1 MVGGRWQITSRWED
15 HVGGCF
21 PVDGLQRADRSS
33 QVPKPYGM
41 QRRCRKA
48 PALLGP
54 GRHGIA
60 GAMAVQVGEPSAAS
74 HGAPP
79 HALQTP
85 FGALPVR
92 DLARRRV
99 QRRENLRGK
108 DSLEFTSDVSQML
121 THTHL
126 SSSLG
131 LSAFGLVCSPR
142 QPTPSRF
149 PDLVVPLRT
158 APHAA
163 VTMPSKELP
172 EGASRR
178 PPAAASAEFPRVSMR
193 AQVRS
198 ASSR

>member
-1 MVGGRWQITSRWED
+1 MTMYGTAHYMLAVVASNIYDNAGLWDQGDAEVYTDIAPMLDAERRKPHRDALDAMIKASVPERHDMVIWK
-15 HVGGCF
+15 
-21 PVDGLQRADRSS
+21 LA
-33 QVPKPYGM
+33 
-41 QRRCRKA
+41 
-48 PALLGP
+48 P
-54 GRHGIA
+54 GRSCPAPDMGFGPPLSTRS
-60 GAMAVQVGEPSAAS
+60 GANTGPAWSRTFE
-74 HGAPP
+74 
-79 HALQTP
+79 
-85 FGALPVR
+85 
-92 DLARRRV
+92 
-99 QRRENLRGK
+99 EK
-108 DSLEFTSDVSQML
+108 DSIEFTSDVYQML

-149 PDLVVPLRT
+149 PDLVDPFRT